1 MKTLLVLRHAKAE
14 QPESGQL
21 DFDRD
26 LTKRGKLD
34 AEKVGQHLAELKL
47 VPQTIVASAAKRTR
61 KTAQRV
67 AEALGFSDSEISTTR
82 ELYDAGLGD
91 IISVVRQLASEADI
105 ALIVGHNPGMAEFVS
120 ALGEPLYSYPTA
132 SLACLRLPI
141 DDWQQ
146 ASTARRGELAWI
158 WRPESEDSGE

>member
-47 VPQTIVASAAKRTR
+47 LPQAIVASAAKRTR

-67 AEALGFSDSEISTTR
+67 AESLGFSGEVVTTR
-82 ELYDAGLGD
+82 ELYDACLGD
-91 IISVVRQLASEADI
+91 IISVVRQLALDADV
-105 ALIVGHNPGMAEFVS
+105 ALIVGHNPGMAELVS
-120 ALGEPLYSYPTA
+120 ALGEPTPSYPTA

-146 ASTARRGELAWI
+146 ASHSRRGELVWI
-158 WRPESEDSGE
+158 WRPQTEDSGE

>member
-34 AEKVGQHLAELKL
+34 AQKVGQHLAELKL

-67 AEALGFSDSEISTTR
+67 AEALGLSEDVATTR
-82 ELYDAGLGD
+82 ELYDARLSD
-91 IISVVRQLASEADI
+91 IINVVRQFAADADV
-105 ALIVGHNPGMAEFVS
+105 ALLVGHNPGMAELVA
-120 ALGEPLYSYPTA
+120 ALGEPISSYPTA

-141 DDWQQ
+141 DEWQQ
-146 ASTARRGELAWI
+146 ASTSRRGELGWI